1 MELSK
6 TELSELISTRISHD
20 LIGNIGAIANVL
32 EMVEDNNGQLDEDI
46 KKVLYTGTNTLMARQ
61 SFFRLTFGKDNKQVP
76 LGELQTLC
84 DNYLK
89 TIGNHVSPIE
99 LKFQRIVPEL
109 TKIACVCVMIAGDL
123 FLKGGQITIRVNK
136 DNMCVNAETDYKFC
150 ASKVNDY
157 QQIFGGKNT
166 ECDSQ
171 YAELYY
177 LQELLGT
184 EVPLKFSAG
193 EKSMEL
199 IIG

>member
-123 FLKGGQITIRVNK
+123 FLKGGQITISVNK

>member
-76 LGELQTLC
+76 LGELQALC
-84 DNYLK
+84 DKYLK

-99 LKFQRIVPEL
+99 LKFQHIVPEL

-123 FLKGGQITIRVNK
+123 FLKGGQITICVNK
-136 DNMCVNAETDYKFC
+136 DNMCVTAETDYKFC

-157 QQIFGGKNT
+157 QHIFSGKNT

-177 LQELLGT
+177 LQELLGA
-184 EVPLKFSAG
+184 EVPLKFSAD